1 MREGKISPLPKHV
14 AIIMDGN
21 GRWARGR
28 GLSRLAGHRAGADNI
43 HRVVEWLHEYGIKY
57 LTLWAFSTDNWARP
71 RREVLGLLRLLNEV
85 IDREVTSCLENG
97 IRLLV
102 LGQIDELSQRLQS
115 KIKRAIRL
123 TRNGSRMVLSI
134 AFNYGGRNEILDAVR
149 KIIRDRIPAERV
161 DEALFNDYLYTAG
174 LPEPDL
180 VIRTGGER
188 RLSNFL
194 TWQAAYSEY
203 YFTPTLWPDF
213 DKAEIEKALLD
224 YSQRER
230 RFGGLRASGGK
241 GTGSGP

>member
-1 MREGKISPLPKHV
+1 MREGTISPLPKHV

-28 GLSRLAGHRAGADNI
+28 GLSRFAGHRAGADNI
-43 HRVVEWLHEYGIKY
+43 HRVVEWLHEYGIRY
-57 LTLWAFSTDNWARP
+57 LTLWAFSTDNWIRP

-134 AFNYGGRNEILDAVR
+134 AFNYSGRNEILDAVR
-149 KIIRDRIPAERV
+149 KIIRDSIPAERV

-213 DKAEIEKALLD
+213 DEAEIEKALLD

>member
-1 MREGKISPLPKHV
+1 MREGKISPLPKHI

-21 GRWARGR
+21 GRWARGQ

-57 LTLWAFSTDNWARP
+57 LTLWAFSTDNWIRP
-71 RREVLGLLRLLNEV
+71 RREVFGLLRLLNEV

-97 IRLLV
+97 IRLLI

-123 TRNGSRMVLSI
+123 TRNGSRMVLCI

-149 KIIRDRIPAERV
+149 KIIKDRVPAEGV

-180 VIRTGGER
+180 VIRTGGEM

-213 DKAEIEKALLD
+213 DEAEIEKALLD

-230 RFGGLRASGGK
+230 RFGGLRARGGK
-241 GTGSGP
+241 GTRSGP

>member
-21 GRWARGR
+21 GRWARGQ

-43 HRVVEWLHEYGIKY
+43 HRVVEWLVEYGIKY
-57 LTLWAFSTDNWARP
+57 LTLWAFSTDNWIRP
-71 RREVLGLLRLLNEV
+71 RREVLGLLRLMNEV
-85 IDREVTSCLENG
+85 IGREVTSCLENG

-134 AFNYGGRNEILDAVR
+134 AFNYSGRNEILDAVR
-149 KIIRDRIPAERV
+149 KIIRDSIPAERV

-213 DKAEIEKALLD
+213 DEAEIEKALLD

>member
-1 MREGKISPLPKHV
+1 MREGKISPLPKHI

-28 GLSRLAGHRAGADNI
+28 GLSRLAGHRAGAENI
-43 HRVVEWLHEYGIKY
+43 HRVVEWLHDYGIKY
-57 LTLWAFSTDNWARP
+57 LTLWAFSTDNWIRP
-71 RREVLGLLRLLNEV
+71 RREVFGLLRLLNEV

-97 IRLLV
+97 IRLLI
-102 LGQIDELSQRLQS
+102 LGRIDELSQRLQR

-123 TRNGSRMVLSI
+123 TRSGSRMVLCI

-149 KIIRDRIPAERV
+149 KIIKDRVPEERV

-180 VIRTGGER
+180 VIRTGGEM

-213 DKAEIEKALLD
+213 DEAEIEKALLD

-230 RFGGLRASGGK
+230 RFGGLRARGGK
-241 GTGSGP
+241 GTRSGP

>member
-1 MREGKISPLPKHV
+1 MREGKISPLPKHI

-28 GLSRLAGHRAGADNI
+28 GLSRLSGHRAGADNI

-57 LTLWAFSTDNWARP
+57 LTLWAFSTDNWIRP
-71 RREVLGLLRLLNEV
+71 RREVFGLLRLLNEV

-102 LGQIDELSQRLQS
+102 LGRIDELSQRLQR

-123 TRNGSRMVLSI
+123 TRNGSKMVLSI

-149 KIIRDRIPAERV
+149 RIIKDRVPAERV

-180 VIRTGGER
+180 IIRTGGEM

-213 DKAEIEKALLD
+213 DEAEIEKALLD
-224 YSQRER
+224 YSHRER
-230 RFGGLRASGGK
+230 RFGGLRARGGK
-241 GTGSGP
+241 GTRSGP

>member
-1 MREGKISPLPKHV
+1 MREGKISPLPKHI

-21 GRWARGR
+21 GRWARGQ

-57 LTLWAFSTDNWARP
+57 LTLWAFSTDNWIRP

-134 AFNYGGRNEILDAVR
+134 AFNYSGRNEILDAVR
-149 KIIRDRIPAERV
+149 KIIRDSIPAERV

-213 DKAEIEKALLD
+213 DEAEIEKALVD